1 MIIQDGKTGS
11 ADGVVWIEPR
21 TCETMRIY
29 GFNWLDTDKVYRRL
43 PLASVSEISRCC
55 PLINNLAEKTSGG
68 QIHFRTN
75 SGKIR
80 IKAKMKERPSMSG
93 MTAVAQGGFDC
104 YAGNDY
110 DHLLFYNTA
119 RFELDKTEYEF
130 TLFENEPSMKLI
142 VINFPLYGGIE
153 EVLIGLEESAILEA
167 PEPLDPGRI
176 VIYGTSITQG
186 GCASRPGLSFTNIL
200 SRRLKSEFL
209 NFGFSGNAFGEIE
222 IARILAKIE
231 NVKLYII
238 DYEANGGT
246 NGKLALTL
254 EAFIKTIRAAHPFV
268 PIAVLSRIKY
278 LFDDLHEE
286 MGIRRQGI
294 RQFQIDTVTKLRN
307 QNDANLHF
315 IDGSALLG
323 DNYSEFTVD
332 GIHPNDLGFMK
343 IADSLEWQIARIL
356 VDSRGNKK

>member
-1 MIIQDGKTGS
+1 VKIKDCLTVSNEGM
-11 ADGVVWIEPR
+11 AWIEPR
-21 TCETMRIY
+21 TCELMRIY
-29 GFNWLDTDKVYRRL
+29 GFNWLKTDQVYRRL
-43 PLASVSEISRCC
+43 PLASVSEISRAC
-55 PLINNLAEKTSGG
+55 PLINSLAEKTSGG

-75 SGKIR
+75 SKKIAIR
-80 IKAKMKERPSMSG
+80 ALLKEKPAMSG
-93 MTAVAQGGFDC
+93 MTAVTQGGFDC

-119 RFELDKTEYEF
+119 RFEPDKTESEF

-142 VINFPLYGGIE
+142 VINFPLYVGIE
-153 EVLIGLEESAILEA
+153 KVMVGLEEDAILEA
-167 PEPLDPGRI
+167 PEPLNPGRI

-222 IARILAKIE
+222 IARIMAKIE
-231 NVKLYII
+231 NVKLYIL

-254 EAFIKTIRAAHPFV
+254 EPFIKTIRESHPFV

-286 MGIRRQGI
+286 MGIRRQAI

-307 QNDANLHF
+307 ENDANLHF
-315 IDGSALLG
+315 IDGSVLLG
-323 DNYSEFTVD
+323 DDYSEFTID
-332 GIHPNDLGFMK
+332 SIHPNDLGFMK
-343 IADSLEWQIARIL
+343 IANGLETEIIKIL
-356 VDSRGNKK
+356 NNR

>member
-1 MIIQDGKTGS
+1 VIIHDDKTGS
-11 ADGVVWIEPR
+11 SGEMVWIEPR
-21 TCETMRIY
+21 TCEAMRIY
-29 GFNWLDTDKVYRRL
+29 GFNWLKTDGVYRRL
-43 PLASVSEISRCC
+43 PLASVSEINRSC
-55 PLINNLAEKTSGG
+55 PIINSLAEKTSGG
-68 QIHFRTN
+68 QTHFRTN
-75 SGKIR
+75 SKKLLIR
-80 IKAKMKERPSMSG
+80 AQMKEKPSMSG

-153 EVLIGLEESAILEA
+153 KVLIGLEEGAVLEA

-231 NVKLYII
+231 NVKMYIL

-254 EAFIKTIRAAHPFV
+254 EPFIKTIREAHPLV

-323 DNYSEFTVD
+323 DDYSEFTVD

-343 IADSLEWQIARIL
+343 IADGLECAITRIL
-356 VDSRGNKK
+356 DDSRGNEK